1 MEEGSRPRHQSQGE
15 GSVPP
20 KNNVWK
26 EGLEGQH
33 QLDQGQKVPKVN
45 DETGERR

>member
-1 MEEGSRPRHQSQGE
+1 MWRRRDTIVGNTF
-15 GSVPP
+15 
-20 KNNVWK
+20 KATI
-26 EGLEGQH
+26 EGQH